1 MLSTEPVHATRRLT
15 TPPAW
20 ATLERELFAQ
30 QDRAWRVFADR
41 YTEGDGRLVF
51 RDRLGV
57 GLDGRDGVDDFYEPF
72 FNWPTLYLLGGSADL
87 LDASLRHWHGVTNQ
101 LSEMGMLVDGY
112 ERGYDWF
119 HQGESMVL
127 FYALCLA
134 RPDDAELRRLAGQFA
149 DLYLPGGPNY
159 DAGHRVI
166 RAPHNGAE
174 GPRWGFIDGEKYF
187 PWSLPLRPYG
197 LPLDWIGVS
206 SFDELVDDP
215 SKARE
220 YGRIMWDRM
229 GRGDTVANLAAT
241 GLATNAYLFQG
252 DTSYA
257 DWVTEYVGTWQD
269 RLAGREV
276 IPDNAGL
283 NGVVGEHLDGR
294 WYGGHYGWAWPHGIE
309 SVGSSAVVGAVNA
322 TLVSGDRGYLEL
334 GRNPLDAV
342 LKQAEYRTLADLG
355 TLTKRWLRHLDPE
368 RPTLAVPQRY
378 NDSGW
383 FDYNVMPTQLP
394 IALWHF
400 SRDPVDAE
408 RIDRLREGSDWD
420 WTAVHDQRNKDEGG
434 HEEPWYEFLAARN
447 PDFPERMLRSALAI
461 SAARLDLIEN
471 DGIDPAVGPDALG
484 IHHWQ
489 NVNPVVTEALLQ
501 LTTGSPQ
508 VLYNGGL
515 TQLHVRYFDAS
526 AQRPGLPDD
535 VAALVS
541 DIRPEHTVVELVN
554 LGAAPR
560 SLLVQAGSFGEH
572 VVRTVAVDDAAPA
585 PVDGQYVR
593 VELPASSE
601 VRLTLAM
608 TLHGRKPVNRS
619 PWEA

>member
-1 MLSTEPVHATRRLT
+1 MRATRRIRT
-15 TPPAW
+15 APAW

-41 YTEGDGRLVF
+41 CTEGDGRLVF

-72 FNWPTLYLLGGSADL
+72 FNWPTLYLLGGSSDL
-87 LDASLRHWHGVTNQ
+87 LDASLRHWRGVTNQ
-101 LSEMGMLVDGY
+101 LTEMGMLVDGY

-134 RPDDAELRRLAGQFA
+134 LPEDTELKQLAARFA

-159 DAGHRVI
+159 DAEHRVI
-166 RAPHNGAE
+166 RAPHNGAA

-215 SKARE
+215 SRARE
-220 YGRIMWDRM
+220 YGQVMWDRM
-229 GRGDTVANLAAT
+229 GRGDVLANLAST
-241 GLATNAYLFQG
+241 GLATNAYLYGG
-252 DTSYA
+252 DTAYK
-257 DWVTEYVGTWQD
+257 DWVLEYVGAWQE
-269 RLAGREV
+269 RLAGRDV

-283 NGVVGEHLDGR
+283 HGEVGEHLDGR

-309 SVGSSAVVGAVNA
+309 SVGSSAIVGAVNA
-322 TLVSGDRGYLEL
+322 TLLSGDRGYLDL
-334 GRNPLDAV
+334 ARNPLDAV
-342 LKQAEYRTLADLG
+342 LKQAEYRGLADMG
-355 TLTKRWLRHLDPE
+355 TLTKRWLKHLDPE
-368 RPTLAVPQRY
+368 RPTLTIPQRY

-400 SRDPVDAE
+400 SRAAGDAE
-408 RIDRLREGSDWD
+408 RIELLREGSDWD
-420 WTAVHDQRNKDEGG
+420 WNTVHDQRNKDEGG

-461 SAARLDLIEN
+461 SAARLETIEN
-471 DGIDPAVGPDALG
+471 DPIDPAVGPDAPD

-489 NVNPVVTEALLQ
+489 NINPVVTEALLQ

-508 VLYNGGL
+508 ILYNGGL
-515 TQLHVRYFDAS
+515 TQLHLRYFDTVAH
-526 AQRPGLPDD
+526 RPGLPED

-541 DIRPEHTVVELVN
+541 DIDPDHTVVDLVN
-554 LGAAPR
+554 LGTTPR
-560 SLLVQAGSFGEH
+560 SLLIQAGSFNEH
-572 VVRTVAVDDAAPA
+572 TLQTVAVDTTQPT
-585 PVDGQYVR
+585 PIHGERLRVD
-593 VELPASSE
+593 LPPQSE
-601 VRLTLAM
+601 VRLTLTM
-608 TLHGRKPVNRS
+608 SMHIRQPTNQS
-619 PWEA
+619 PWEL

>member
-1 MLSTEPVHATRRLT
+1 MLRAEPVRATRRIRT
-15 TPPAW
+15 APEW
-20 ATLERELFAQ
+20 AILERELFAQ

-72 FNWPTLYLLGGSADL
+72 FNWPTLYLLGGSSDL
-87 LDASLRHWHGVTNQ
+87 LDASLRHWRGVTNQ
-101 LSEMGMLVDGY
+101 LTEMGMLVDGY

-134 RPDDAELRRLAGQFA
+134 LPEDTDLKQLAARFA
-149 DLYLPGGPNY
+149 DLYLPAGPNY
-159 DAGHRVI
+159 DAEHRVI
-166 RAPHNGAE
+166 QAPHNGAA

-215 SKARE
+215 GKARR
-220 YGRIMWDRM
+220 YGQIMWDRM
-229 GRGDTVANLAAT
+229 GRGDVLANLAAT
-241 GLATNAYLFQG
+241 GLATNAYLYSG
-252 DTSYA
+252 DPAYK
-257 DWVTEYVGTWQD
+257 DWVLEYVGAWQD

-283 NGVVGEHLDGR
+283 HGEVGEHLDGR

-309 SVGSSAVVGAVNA
+309 SVGSSAIVGAVNA
-322 TLVSGDRGYLEL
+322 TLLSGDRGYLDL
-334 GRNPLDAV
+334 ARNPLDAV
-342 LKQAEYRTLADLG
+342 LKQAEYRSLADMG

-368 RPTLAVPQRY
+368 RPTLTIPQRH

-400 SRDPVDAE
+400 SRDTGDAE
-408 RIDRLREGSDWD
+408 RIERLREGSDWD
-420 WTAVHDQRNKDEGG
+420 WNAVHDQRNKDEGG
-434 HEEPWYEFLAARN
+434 HEEPWYEFLARRN
-447 PDFPERMLRSALAI
+447 PNFPEKMLRSALAI
-461 SAARLDLIEN
+461 STARLETIEN
-471 DGIDPAVGPDALG
+471 DPIDPAVGPDALD

-489 NVNPVVTEALLQ
+489 NINPVVTEALLQ

-515 TQLHVRYFDAS
+515 THLHLRYFDAD
-526 AQRPGLPDD
+526 ARRPGLPEA

-541 DIRPEHTVVELVN
+541 DIDPDHTVVDLVN
-554 LGAAPR
+554 LGDEPR
-560 SLLVQAGSFGEH
+560 SLLVQAGSFNEH
-572 VVRTVAVDDAAPA
+572 ALQTVAVDANPPR
-585 PVDGQYVR
+585 PVHHQLLVD
-593 VELPASSE
+593 LPPQSE
-601 VRLTLAM
+601 VRLTLTM
-608 TLHGRKPVNRS
+608 SLHARTPANQS
-619 PWEA
+619 PWEL